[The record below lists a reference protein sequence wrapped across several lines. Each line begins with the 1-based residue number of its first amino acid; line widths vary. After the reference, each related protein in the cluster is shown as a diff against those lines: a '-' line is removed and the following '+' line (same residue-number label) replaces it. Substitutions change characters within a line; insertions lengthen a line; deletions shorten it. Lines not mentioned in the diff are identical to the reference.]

1 MNPDWLPL
9 GDAGLLLRF
18 GDRAD
23 IATSVAVHRARSQ
36 LLAAAIPGLRAV
48 SAAYGSLA
56 LDLDLSAL
64 AQAGGEEALRAAV
77 MHALVSTPEP
87 TSDSDKA
94 AVLEIPVRYGGD
106 DGPDL
111 NPLAQT
117 LGCTPDQIIA
127 LHSAPLYRVAMV
139 GFRPGFPYLL
149 GLSPKLVVPRRA
161 SPRRSV
167 AAGSVAIAGEQAG
180 IYPETSPGGW
190 HLLGRTELRMFDP
203 QRTPPALLRPGDG
216 VRFVP
221 V

>member
-1 MNPDWLPL
+1 MDWLPL

-23 IATSVAVHRARSQ
+23 AATSAAVHRARSQ
-36 LLAAAIPGLRAV
+36 LLAAAIPGVRAV
-48 SAAYGSLA
+48 AAAYGSLA
-56 LDLDLSAL
+56 LELDLPTL
-64 AQAGGEEALRAAV
+64 AQAGGEETLRAAV
-77 MHALVSTPEP
+77 MQALAAAPTRASDTEP
-87 TSDSDKA
+87 A
-94 AVLEIPVRYGGD
+94 AVLEVPVRYGGN

-111 NPLAQT
+111 DDLAQN
-117 LGCTPDQIIA
+117 LGCTPEHVIA

-149 GLSPKLVVPRRA
+149 GLPPELVVPRRA